1 MNFTQCITNIP
12 AGNNLTL
19 YACESMEDCT
29 INPAAVLT
37 GINILNAIVPST
49 MLTSYLSS
57 HKDTLG
63 STFDPISYS
72 SLLLMY
78 TSTTTVSSTVRSTI
92 MMEDCNIRESQSEVH
107 VPVTGGKK

>member
-1 MNFTQCITNIP
+1 
-12 AGNNLTL
+12 
-19 YACESMEDCT
+19 MEDCT
-29 INPAAVLT
+29 TNPAAVLT
-37 GINILNAIVPST
+37 GVNILNAIIPST

-63 STFDPISYS
+63 STFDPISYTCS

-92 MMEDCNIRESQSEVH
+92 MTEDCNIKESQSK
-107 VPVTGGKK
+107 VPVTSGKT